1 MSVESLK
8 VYRIGGKDQAPKA
21 EKSVKDFICC
31 IKMIETLDI
40 KRLNSIISFSENNN
54 VMTTQFSKQTVEQ
67 NSTAKNSW
75 KSAFTAF
82 ADRRAAIMLFLGFSA
97 GIPILLI
104 FSSLSLW
111 LGEAGIEKSAVT
123 FFSWAALGYSF
134 KFVWA
139 PLIDELPV
147 PFLTNKLGR
156 RRAWLLIAQILI
168 ICAICIMAF
177 SDPSL
182 GQGYLYQMA
191 VGAVLLGFS
200 AATQDIVIDAY
211 RIELAET
218 EMQTVLASTYNA
230 GYRIGMIV
238 AGAGALFLAASLGTA
253 KGNYIYDA
261 WKYTYLVMA
270 AVMVVGII
278 TTLLIREP
286 QVDRVDKNYKKTDY
300 YRLVAVFVMA
310 VASFVCC
317 YIYSDDLIQYLQ
329 KTWSIQDSALKFLM
343 ETVRFLG
350 SGAAAIFV
358 ATLLIRIGVVN
369 KKMAYETWVNPIAD
383 FFKRYGVK
391 LALVLL
397 LLIGFYRISDII
409 AGVISNVFYQDLNFT
424 KEQIAAAVKVY
435 GVFFSLLGGFLGGLL
450 AQRMNIM
457 KLMFVGAILASS
469 TNLIFIGLV
478 KSGAPIQAV
487 TVHVGGQTFT
497 SQPDEVGY
505 WKVLIPN
512 QVLLNA
518 NKIQVDAGLLQQS
531 EPKHFNLPYLKDNG
545 TAQIQLLPITSDNQ
559 ISVSEATQ
567 NVVVKGQVFGVKASD
582 LNEDKPI
589 KLKLDEKEYS
599 AKLDKDG
606 LFNGT
611 IDGKDLN
618 ASKSKNV
625 IAVLNFKQDHVAVGT
640 QLSYQLTDVKSD
652 IDVDLQPISALK
664 ADSSEPVEI
673 KGKIIEKYST
683 GWLYLAIILD
693 NLASGLAG
701 AAFIAFLSSLTSVSF
716 TAVQYAIFSSL
727 MTLTPKILGGYSGTI
742 VTNIGYP
749 KFFLMTTLISIPIL
763 ILVAWVGKLLK
774 DHELRKQNELDNS
787 DVIIK

>member
-1 MSVESLK
+1 
-8 VYRIGGKDQAPKA
+8 
-21 EKSVKDFICC
+21 
-31 IKMIETLDI
+31 
-40 KRLNSIISFSENNN
+40 
-54 VMTTQFSKQTVEQ
+54 MTTQLSQQSSEQ
-67 NSTAKNSW
+67 NSTAKNGW
-75 KSAFTAF
+75 KSAFAAF
-82 ADRRAAIMLFLGFSA
+82 LDRRAAIMLFLGFSA

-147 PFLTNKLGR
+147 PVLTKKLGR
-156 RRAWLLIAQILI
+156 RRAWLLIAQLLI

-177 SDPSL
+177 SDPAL
-182 GQGYLYQMA
+182 GQSYIYQMA

-230 GYRIGMIV
+230 GYRLGMIV

-253 KGNYIYDA
+253 KGNYIYEA
-261 WKYTYLVMA
+261 WKYTYLTMA
-270 AVMVVGII
+270 VVMVVGLI

-286 QVDRVDKNYKKTDY
+286 QVDRVDKHYKNIDY
-300 YRLVAVFVMA
+300 YRLVLVFVLA
-310 VASFVCC
+310 VASFVCF

-329 KTWSIQDSALKFLM
+329 SIWKIEDSFLKFLM
-343 ETVRFLG
+343 EAVRFLG
-350 SGAAAIFV
+350 SGAGAVFV
-358 ATLLIRIGVVN
+358 ASVLIRLGVVN
-369 KKMAYETWVNPIAD
+369 QQMAYETWVNPIAD
-383 FFKRYGVK
+383 FFKRYGLK

-424 KEQIAAAVKVY
+424 KEQIAEAVKIY
-435 GVFFSLLGGFLGGLL
+435 GVIFSLLGGFLGGLL

-457 KLMFVGAILASS
+457 KLMFVGAVLASS

-478 KSGAPIQAV
+478 KSGAPMQAV
-487 TVHVGGQTFT
+487 QIHVADKTFQAT
-497 SQPDEVGY
+497 PDEVGY
-505 WKVLIPN
+505 WKVKIPS
-512 QVLLNA
+512 QDLVQTKTLR
-518 NKIQVDAGLLQQS
+518 IDAALADQTVAQQYTV
-531 EPKHFNLPYLKDNG
+531 PYLIDNG
-545 TAQIQLLPITSDNQ
+545 TAQIKLFPVTSDNSLTAAESKQ
-559 ISVSEATQ
+559 SIVI
-567 NVVVKGQVFGVKASD
+567 KGQTVGLKLTD
-582 LNEDKPI
+582 LQEDKPI
-589 KLKLDEKEYS
+589 TLKLDAKTYP

-606 LFNGT
+606 LFSGT
-611 IDGKDLN
+611 IDGKDLQAS
-618 ASKSKNV
+618 ASKTI
-625 IAVLNFKQDHVAVGT
+625 IAVVNYKNPKTSLYTDQR
-640 QLSYQLTDVKSD
+640 YQLTEKKAD
-652 IDVDLQPISALK
+652 IDVDIQPVPVVK
-664 ADSSEPVEI
+664 ADTNTSVEI
-673 KGKIIEKYST
+673 KGKVIEQYSS
-683 GWLYLAIILD
+683 GWLYFAIVVD

-749 KFFLMTTLISIPIL
+749 KFFLMTTLIGIPIL
-763 ILVAWVGKLLK
+763 LLVLWVAKLLRE
-774 DHELRKQNELDNS
+774 HQLRETQD
-787 DVIIK
+787 

>member
-1 MSVESLK
+1 
-8 VYRIGGKDQAPKA
+8 
-21 EKSVKDFICC
+21 
-31 IKMIETLDI
+31 
-40 KRLNSIISFSENNN
+40 
-54 VMTTQFSKQTVEQ
+54 MTTQLSQQSSEQ
-67 NSTAKNSW
+67 NSTAKNGW
-75 KSAFTAF
+75 KSAFAAF
-82 ADRRAAIMLFLGFSA
+82 LDRRAAIMLFLGFSA

-147 PFLTNKLGR
+147 PVLTRKLGR
-156 RRAWLLIAQILI
+156 RRAWLLIAQLLI

-177 SDPSL
+177 SDPAL
-182 GQGYLYQMA
+182 GQSYIYQMA

-230 GYRIGMIV
+230 GYRLGMIV

-253 KGNYIYDA
+253 KGNYIYEA
-261 WKYTYLVMA
+261 WKYTYLTMA
-270 AVMVVGII
+270 VVMVVGLV

-286 QVDRVDKNYKKTDY
+286 QVNRVDKHYKNIDY
-300 YRLVAVFVMA
+300 YRLVLVFVLA
-310 VASFVCC
+310 VASFVCF

-329 KTWSIQDSALKFLM
+329 SIWKIEDSFLKFLM
-343 ETVRFLG
+343 EAVRFLG
-350 SGAAAIFV
+350 SGAGAVFV
-358 ATLLIRIGVVN
+358 ASVLIRLGVVN
-369 KKMAYETWVNPIAD
+369 QQMAYETWVNPIAD
-383 FFKRYGVK
+383 FFKRYGLK

-424 KEQIAAAVKVY
+424 KEQIAEAVKIY
-435 GVFFSLLGGFLGGLL
+435 GVIFSLLGGFLGGLL

-457 KLMFVGAILASS
+457 KLMFVGAVLASS

-478 KSGAPIQAV
+478 KSGAPMQAV
-487 TVHVGGQTFT
+487 QIHVADKTFQAT
-497 SQPDEVGY
+497 PDEVGY
-505 WKVLIPN
+505 WKVTIPS
-512 QVLLNA
+512 QDLVQTKTLR
-518 NKIQVDAGLLQQS
+518 IDAALADQTVAQQYTV
-531 EPKHFNLPYLKDNG
+531 PYLIDNG
-545 TAQIQLLPITSDNQ
+545 TAQIKLFPVTSDNNLTAAESKQ
-559 ISVSEATQ
+559 SIVI
-567 NVVVKGQVFGVKASD
+567 KGQTVGLKLTD
-582 LNEDKPI
+582 LQEDKPI
-589 KLKLDEKEYS
+589 TLKLDAKTYP

-606 LFNGT
+606 LFSGT
-611 IDGKDLN
+611 IDGKDLQAS
-618 ASKSKNV
+618 ASKTI
-625 IAVLNFKQDHVAVGT
+625 IAVVNYKNPKTSLYTDQR
-640 QLSYQLTDVKSD
+640 YQLTEKKAD
-652 IDVDLQPISALK
+652 IDVDIQPVPVVK
-664 ADSSEPVEI
+664 ADTNTSVEI
-673 KGKIIEKYST
+673 KGKVIEQYSS
-683 GWLYLAIILD
+683 GWLYFAIVVD

-749 KFFLMTTLISIPIL
+749 KFFLMTTLIGIPIL
-763 ILVAWVGKLLK
+763 LLVLWVAKLLRE
-774 DHELRKQNELDNS
+774 HQLRETQD
-787 DVIIK
+787 